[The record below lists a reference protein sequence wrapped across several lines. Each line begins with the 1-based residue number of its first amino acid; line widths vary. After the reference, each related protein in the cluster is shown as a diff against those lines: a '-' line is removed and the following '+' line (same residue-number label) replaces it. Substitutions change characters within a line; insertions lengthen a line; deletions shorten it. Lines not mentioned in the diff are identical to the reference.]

1 MNLITGK
8 TVYTYNNLNQLTGAE
23 NGGTLVTYTYDANG
37 NLVSEHGGSRDK
49 TYTYDAENRLVTAT
63 VSSGNSVT
71 IESYTYDYEGNRV
84 SKQVNEEAE
93 VYYLND
99 TFDELTQVVLELK
112 KSGDGSYGL
121 IYQHQ
126 NNQSIHIK
134 GGQRTLQAMPATM
147 ESHLF
152 LSSILTNK

>member
-8 TVYTYNNLNQLTGAE
+8 TVYTYNDLNQLTGPE
-23 NGGTLVTYTYDANG
+23 NGGMLV
-37 NLVSEHGGSRDK
+37 

-84 SKQVNEEAE
+84 SKQVNEEAK

-99 TFDELTQVVLELK
+99 TFDKLTQVVLELK

-121 IYQHQ
+121 IYQHR